1 MCKYSRLFLSLCLLA
16 GFSGA
21 AIGQAKN
28 NVPDVISGP
37 PKVAVE
43 HIKTVHNGSMYSNSV
58 TTGDFVH

>member
-1 MCKYSRLFLSLCLLA
+1 MRRFSPLLLSLYLLA
-16 GFSGA
+16 DFSGA

-28 NVPDVISGP
+28 NVPDVISGA

>member
-1 MCKYSRLFLSLCLLA
+1 MRRFSPLLLSLCLLA
-16 GFSGA
+16 AFSGT

-28 NVPDVISGP
+28 NVPDLISGP
-37 PKVAVE
+37 SKAAVE

>member
-1 MCKYSRLFLSLCLLA
+1 MRRFSPLLLSLCLLA
-16 GFSGA
+16 AFSGA

-43 HIKTVHNGSMYSNSV
+43 HIKTVHNGSMYSSSV
-58 TTGDFVH
+58 TTGDLVH